1 MSPKKL
7 TRSRYSLVR
16 PTDCEF
22 IHFDE
27 CCNVT
32 LGFDFITSAEREVK
46 DSCSSGTLQSCTL
59 GTSECP
65 GVASA
70 LVPGIFALFDVFFQG
85 KK

>member
-1 MSPKKL
+1 MSMSPKKL

-22 IHFDE
+22 VHFDE

-46 DSCSSGTLQSCTL
+46 DRAAQERSK
-59 GTSECP
+59 
-65 GVASA
+65 VATWEHPN
-70 LVPGIFALFDVFFQG
+70 VPELLRH
-85 KK
+85 